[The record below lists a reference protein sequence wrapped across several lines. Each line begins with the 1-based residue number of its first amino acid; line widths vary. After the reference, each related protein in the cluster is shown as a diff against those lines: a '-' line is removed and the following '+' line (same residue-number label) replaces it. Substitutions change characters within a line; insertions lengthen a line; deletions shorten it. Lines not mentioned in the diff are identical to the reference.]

1 MAKKNY
7 PQRKSVLK
15 RVLLILLALILVL
28 VVGAA
33 IFVNYELSK
42 IGQLDA
48 EPYVEEEGAEES
60 EADEATESDTI
71 SEEIL
76 EWGEANVV
84 TQVDGVCNILLIG
97 VDSRSDDDAGRSD
110 SMILLSINTITEQ
123 ISMVS
128 LLRDTYVQI
137 PDYLNNRIN
146 AAYRYG
152 GTELLDATI
161 ALNYGIQID
170 YNVQIDFDGFVDV
183 IDTLGGVDIELTE
196 AEVNYLSGGENG
208 EYEAYLRGGVSTDLV
223 VGMNHLDGETVLDY
237 ARIRKIDSDFSRTA
251 RQRKLI
257 TAVFEEM
264 KGESIF
270 ALLQVY
276 DAIADDLATDMTSTQ
291 IISIAASAYAIFDS
305 GLASYSLPQAGM
317 YASHIIRGMDV
328 LVMND
333 WDEVRSTLYDWLY
346 GDTDEEE
353 DGSASSGDLPAESSA
368 LTAESSAV
376 TDE

>member
-1 MAKKNY
+1 MAKKND
-7 PQRKSVLK
+7 PQQSGSLK
-15 RVLLILLALILVL
+15 RVLLIFLALILVL
-28 VVGAA
+28 AIGAVAFVG
-33 IFVNYELSK
+33 YELSK
-42 IGQLDA
+42 INQLDA
-48 EPYVEEEGAEES
+48 EQYLEDDTDTDGEDAG
-60 EADEATESDTI
+60 SDTI

-97 VDSRSDDDAGRSD
+97 VDSRSEDDSGRSD
-110 SMILLSINTITEQ
+110 SMILLSINTNTEQ
-123 ISMVS
+123 ITLVS

-137 PDYLNNRIN
+137 PDYQNNRIN
-146 AAYRYG
+146 ASYRYG

-161 ALNYGIQID
+161 ELNYGIQID
-170 YNVQIDFDGFVDV
+170 YNVQIDFNGFVDV

-223 VGMNHLDGETVLDY
+223 VGMNHLDGETALDY

-264 KGESIF
+264 KGESILS
-270 ALLQVY
+270 LLQVY
-276 DAIADDLATDMTSTQ
+276 DAIADNLATDMTTTQ
-291 IISIAASAYAIFDS
+291 IISIAASAYMIADA
-305 GLASYSLPQAGM
+305 GLNSYSLPQDGM
-317 YASHIIRGMDV
+317 YANHTIRGMDV

-346 GDTDEEE
+346 SDPDEA
-353 DGSASSGDLPAESSA
+353 DSSASSGDLAAESSA
-368 LTAESSAV
+368 LTAE
-376 TDE
+376 